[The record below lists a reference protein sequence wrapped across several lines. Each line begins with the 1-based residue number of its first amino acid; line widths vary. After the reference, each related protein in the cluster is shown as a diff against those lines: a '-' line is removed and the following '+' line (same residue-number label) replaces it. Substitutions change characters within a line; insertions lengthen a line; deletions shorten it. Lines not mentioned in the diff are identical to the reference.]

1 MFPLGLCGCEIL
13 CHVQG
18 RIEAEGVADRVLRA
32 VSGFEREEITGDW
45 RKLCIGELHI
55 LRVLQQIL
63 ILLAS

>member
-1 MFPLGLCGCEIL
+1 MKLCVMLWNDIWLIVSENM
-13 CHVQG
+13 VQMNIFG
-18 RIEAEGVADRVLRA
+18 SV
-32 VSGFEREEITGDW
+32 REEITGDW